1 MENKKKNNDLF
12 NIENYNVSLSL
23 EVDKII
29 NRYKDIINEYLFHAV
44 ENIIIQNSLYYIF
57 VLKRGLDTLNHIFNT
72 LLLYTKNVD
81 MTTYHC
87 KKAYLYYVE
96 FIGQIGDTTH
106 SYLQLNSKDATL
118 FVYKKTIFEINNE
131 YRKSFVLTKDEK
143 ELFKYI
149 SNTTKLFNEIMLYLL
164 DNDHFQE
171 DSRLSYIMYIQ
182 KMMGKIL
189 MKYNTLNLSMKN
201 KIQICKL
208 YLYYKNLIL
217 SKKVINECKFLN
229 LTLLFLKKMEHKKIT
244 QAHINEKMYHP
255 ESLDKLKHLTPL
267 KFTNWLFSSK

>member
-1 MENKKKNNDLF
+1 MENKKNTNDIF
-12 NIENYNVSLSL
+12 NIENYNSALAL
-23 EVDKII
+23 DPDKII
-29 NRYKDIINEYLFHAV
+29 NGYKTIINEYLFHSI
-44 ENIIIQNSLYYIF
+44 ENIIIQNSVYFIF

-72 LLLYTKNVD
+72 LLLYTKNFEL
-81 MTTYHC
+81 TEYHC

-96 FIGQIGDTTH
+96 FIGQIGDTSH

-131 YRKSFVLTKDEK
+131 YRKTFVLDDSER
-143 ELFKYI
+143 ELYEYI
-149 SNTTKLFNEIMLYLL
+149 SNTTRLFNEIIIYLL
-164 DNDHFQE
+164 DNEHFYDE
-171 DSRLSYIMYIQ
+171 SRLSYVMYIQ

-201 KIQICKL
+201 KIEICKL
-208 YLYYKNLIL
+208 YLYYKNLIIA
-217 SKKVINECKFLN
+217 KKVTDECKFLN

-244 QAHINEKMYHP
+244 KKHINSKMYHKDTF
-255 ESLDKLKHLTPL
+255 EKLKTLTPL